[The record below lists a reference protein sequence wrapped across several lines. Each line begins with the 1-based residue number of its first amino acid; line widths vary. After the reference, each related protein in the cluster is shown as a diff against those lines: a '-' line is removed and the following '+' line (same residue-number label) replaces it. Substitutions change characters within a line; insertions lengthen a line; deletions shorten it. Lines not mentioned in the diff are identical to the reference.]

1 MAGGSDG
8 QQEVLVVR
16 LAADRGV
23 TKGSMICRHRRG
35 QGRDRKAYLLSLNS
49 LGLWIQRV
57 VSVSM
62 EVSRSLHSRA
72 ARITDLGPNQATLGK
87 FPAQVSMMP

>member
-1 MAGGSDG
+1 MQAQEGTGKG
-8 QQEVLVVR
+8 QE
-16 LAADRGV
+16 
-23 TKGSMICRHRRG
+23 
-35 QGRDRKAYLLSLNS
+35 AYLLSLSS

-57 VSVSM
+57 ASVSM

-72 ARITDLGPNQATLGK
+72 ARITDLGPNQSTLGM